1 MSQLPTPRESPRIPP
16 CVAAVALL
24 VVALVAPAARGQQPQ
39 KAPADAEPEVLN
51 WDVTISGTAA
61 FGVSSSDLEGA
72 MSGAG
77 YGQAE
82 SSGGLM
88 AASLSPSVR
97 YRIGDRF
104 ALGLSGAS
112 AKIGETTTSGAAPVT
127 IHRTSA
133 DVAALFFWRPAPG
146 VRLAAGPA
154 WYRLTASPDGGADL
168 TASRIGAVFEAG
180 VAFPDTGRWYADLAF
195 QYRLTGQADLGSYT
209 PRQTGPRA
217 NAPIPLGGI
226 PFSHAAFLGGIGYRF

>member
-77 YGQAE
+77 YGQAQ
-82 SSGGLM
+82 SSGGLL
-88 AASLSPSVR
+88 AASVSPSIR
-97 YRIGDRF
+97 YRIGERF

-112 AKIGETTTSGAAPVT
+112 AKIGETATTGAAAVT

-133 DVAALFFWRPAPG
+133 DVAALFFWRPVTGARFG
-146 VRLAAGPA
+146 AGPA
-154 WYRLTASPDGGADL
+154 WYRLTASPDGGAYL
-168 TASRIGAVFEAG
+168 TASRIGAAFEAG
-180 VAFPDTGRWYADLAF
+180 FVFPEAGRWYVDFAF
-195 QYRLTGQADLGSYT
+195 QYRLTGKADLGSYT
-209 PRQTGPRA
+209 PPQKGPRA
-217 NAPIPLGGI
+217 NAPIPLDGI
-226 PFSHAAFLGGIGYRF
+226 PFSHAAFLAGIGYRF